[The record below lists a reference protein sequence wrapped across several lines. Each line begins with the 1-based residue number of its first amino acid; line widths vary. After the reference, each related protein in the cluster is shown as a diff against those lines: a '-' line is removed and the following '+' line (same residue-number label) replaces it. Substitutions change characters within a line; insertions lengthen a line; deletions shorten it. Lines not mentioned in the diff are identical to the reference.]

1 MFNYGVSFS
10 KSYSFICWIITE
22 LSSQENTIWLLST
35 TIVTVKWSQF
45 YERLINFNEIR
56 CVDTCH
62 AALHNE
68 PLAELQSQFFLELRN
83 SKAE

>member
-22 LSSQENTIWLLST
+22 LSPQENTIWLLST
-35 TIVTVKWSQF
+35 TIVTVKWSQL

-56 CVDTCH
+56 YVDTCNT
-62 AALHNE
+62 ALHNE
-68 PLAELQSQFFLELRN
+68 PLTELQSQFFLELRN